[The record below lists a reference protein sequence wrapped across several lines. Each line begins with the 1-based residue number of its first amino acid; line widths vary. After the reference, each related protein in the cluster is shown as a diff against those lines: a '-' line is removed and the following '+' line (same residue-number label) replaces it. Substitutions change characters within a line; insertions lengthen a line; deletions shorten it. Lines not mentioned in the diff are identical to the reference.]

1 MITGET
7 LIIKTSADN
16 VKSVT
21 VDIYTNCNN
30 NCFEKMEDINIIGE
44 LVNNEYIITIP
55 ASITI
60 KFTPITVV
68 ILNLTM
74 QDDTIVKK
82 DLWYNVKQF
91 K

>member
-21 VDIYTNCNN
+21 VDIYTKNN
-30 NCFEKMEDINIIGE
+30 NNFEKMEDINIIGK

-55 ASITI
+55 ASLTI

-74 QDDTIVKK
+74 EDGSIVKK
-82 DLWYNVKQF
+82 DLWYDVKQF
-91 K
+91 

>member
-16 VKSVT
+16 VKQVK
-21 VDIYTNCNN
+21 VDIYIKCNN
-30 NCFEKMEDINIIGE
+30 YFEKIQDMNIIGE
-44 LVNNEYIITIP
+44 LVNNEYVITIP
-55 ASITI
+55 ASLTI
-60 KFTPITVV
+60 KFTPITVI

>member
-16 VKSVT
+16 VKQVK
-21 VDIYTNCNN
+21 VDIYTKYN
-30 NCFEKMEDINIIGE
+30 NCFEKMEDININGE
-44 LVNNEYIITIP
+44 LVNNEYVITIP
-55 ASITI
+55 ASLTI
-60 KFTPITVV
+60 KFTPITVI

>member
-16 VKSVT
+16 VKQVK
-21 VDIYTNCNN
+21 VDIYTKYN
-30 NCFEKMEDINIIGE
+30 NCFEKMEDININGE
-44 LVNNEYIITIP
+44 LVNNEYVITIP
-55 ASITI
+55 ASLTI
-60 KFTPITVV
+60 KFTPITVI

-82 DLWYNVKQF
+82 DLWYNVKRF

>member
-16 VKSVT
+16 VKQVK
-21 VDIYTNCNN
+21 VDIYIKYN
-30 NCFEKMEDINIIGE
+30 NCFEKMEDININGE
-44 LVNNEYIITIP
+44 LVNNEYVITIP
-55 ASITI
+55 ASLTI
-60 KFTPITVV
+60 KFTPITVI